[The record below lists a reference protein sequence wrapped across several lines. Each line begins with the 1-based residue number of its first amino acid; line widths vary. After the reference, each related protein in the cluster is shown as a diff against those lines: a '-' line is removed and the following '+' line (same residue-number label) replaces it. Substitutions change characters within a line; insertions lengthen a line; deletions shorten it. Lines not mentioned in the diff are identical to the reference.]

1 MLLYRLEFDVQKLKV
16 RIEEAGSKRI
26 LYLDTLK
33 LLAKDDDKPALSFLT
48 KIHLRSSNVSRDP
61 ALVSFQIVEVSLEQS
76 LEALKL
82 LSKTGRI
89 YHKNTKLQTD
99 FTAAAKIYWRGE
111 ESGLFSPMI
120 QRKEQELPMELCDAL
135 FPSWGL
141 FQGTLFSL
149 ESKVSWRW
157 IEPFLKG
164 PIVLFGAQKKKFL
177 DEEPPILWKE
187 KPLDKPL
194 EVFPELV
201 LSDTTGCFAN
211 LWMEYSG
218 LSRIAFEDLSSL
230 VSGKARLKKVEEGWE
245 KDLLESGFS
254 RKIVGT
260 SHYYCP
266 GDRVLETLPFLL
278 DLGWKIYSPQGKRV
292 FKQSSASWDLREEKG
307 QIALRGKVH
316 FGKLESPLKSALQA
330 KGNWIDLDSHS
341 IGLLDRE
348 KFSEL
353 QGEWDEDVLRIKKS
367 SLKAVSSS
375 FQGDQVQWES
385 KLYQMV
391 QGLQDGASLEYAP
404 PSDLFQGT
412 LLPYQ
417 QKGVDFLAF
426 LQTWGFSGLLADE
439 MGLGKTVQVLAF
451 FSRIRTNLPILVI
464 APSSLLYQWKMEILR
479 FLPQTSVAVYAGM
492 DRKATRFQGIVITSY
507 AILRQDAEILAS
519 QEFEVIVLDESNAIK
534 TASTLTAQA
543 AYQLKGRFKIALTG
557 TPIENRHEELLSQ
570 FKFLMPDFYAPHFEA
585 LKKQI
590 KPFILRRKKKD
601 VEIEL
606 PEKIEQITWVEMNE
620 EQEALYQN
628 YLSDFKGGLL
638 QKIKTEGIATHR
650 MEVLETILRLRQ
662 ICLDP
667 RLVGGVSS
675 GSKLDLLW
683 NDIEDRKVLIYS
695 QFTKM
700 LQLIKKEL
708 EERGKKVFY
717 LDGSVR
723 PEERASLVKQ
733 FQEDLSPSVFLLSL
747 KAGGVGLNLTAAE
760 YVFLFDPW
768 WNEAVEQQAIDRAHR
783 MGQKNTVIAKRYLTV
798 NSIEEK
804 MLRLKEKKRG
814 LAELLLEGEGFNW
827 TEEDLT
833 FLLT

>member
-1 MLLYRLEFDVQKLKV
+1 MLLYRLEFEAQKLKI
-16 RIEEAGSKRI
+16 RIEESGSKRI

-33 LLAKDDDKPALSFLT
+33 LLAKDEDKPALSFLT

-61 ALVSFQIVEVSLEQS
+61 TLVSFQIVEVGLEQS

-89 YHKNTKLQTD
+89 YYKNTKLQAD
-99 FTAAAKIYWRGE
+99 FSFPSKIYWRGE
-111 ESGLFSPMI
+111 ESGLFSSVI
-120 QRKEQELPMELCDAL
+120 QWKGQEFAIETCDAL

-141 FQGTLFSL
+141 WQGTLFSL
-149 ESKVSWRW
+149 ESTVSWRW

-164 PIVLFGAQKKKFL
+164 PIILAGAQKKKFL
-177 DEEPPILWKE
+177 DEDPPILWKE
-187 KPLDKPL
+187 KAIEKPI
-194 EVFPELV
+194 EVLPELV
-201 LSDTTGCFAN
+201 LTDATNCFAN
-211 LWMEYSG
+211 LWMDYSG
-218 LSRIAFEDLSSL
+218 VSRIAFNDFSPHVL
-230 VSGKARLKKVEEGWE
+230 GKTRLKQVEEGWE
-245 KDLLESGFS
+245 KDLLESGFV
-254 RKIVGT
+254 RKTVGA

-266 GDRVLETLPFLL
+266 GDKVLETLPFLL
-278 DLGWKIYSPQGKRV
+278 DLGWKIYSYQGKRI
-292 FKQSSASWDLREEKG
+292 FKQTSSSWDVREENGK
-307 QIALRGKVH
+307 IALRGNVH
-316 FGKLESPLKSALQA
+316 FGKREAPLKSAMLA
-330 KGNWIDLDSHS
+330 KGNWVDLDPQS
-341 IGLLDRE
+341 IGLLDRK
-348 KFSEL
+348 KFSDL
-353 QGEWDEDVLRIKKS
+353 VGEWEGDVLKIKKS
-367 SLKAVSSS
+367 SIKTVAASLAGALVK
-375 FQGDQVQWES
+375 WES
-385 KLYQMV
+385 KLHTLIE
-391 QGLQDGASLEYAP
+391 GLQEGATLETAP

-417 QKGVDFLAF
+417 QKGVDFLVF
-426 LQTWGFSGLLADE
+426 LQTWGFSALLADE

-451 FSRIRTNLPILVI
+451 FSRLRTNLPILVI

-479 FLPQTSVAVYAGM
+479 FLPQSHVAVYAGG
-492 DRKATRFQGIVITSY
+492 DRKTTGFQGIVITSY
-507 AILRQDAEILAS
+507 AILRQDVDILSS

-534 TASTLTAQA
+534 TASTLTAKA
-543 AYQLKGRFKIALTG
+543 AYKLNGKFKIALTG
-557 TPIENRHEELLSQ
+557 TPIENRYEELLSQ
-570 FKFLMPDFYAPHFEA
+570 FKFLMPDFHAPHFES

-590 KPFILRRKKKD
+590 KPFILRRKKRD
-601 VEIEL
+601 VAIEL
-606 PEKIEQITWVEMNE
+606 PEKIEQITWAEMNE
-620 EQEALYQN
+620 EQEALYQT
-628 YLSDFKGGLL
+628 YMSDFKGGLS
-638 QKIKTEGIATHR
+638 QKIKKDGIAPHR

-667 RLVGGVSS
+667 RLVGGVSP
-675 GSKLDLLW
+675 GSKLDLLL

-700 LQLIKKEL
+700 LQLIQRAL

-717 LDGSVR
+717 LDGEVCL
-723 PEERASLVKQ
+723 EERASRVKE
-733 FQEDLSPSVFLLSL
+733 FQEDPSPSVFLLSL

-827 TEEDLT
+827 TEEDLA